1 MGGWLSVAMYKLIEF
16 LRRIY
21 VVLLFV
27 IIEAIALYCYAQST
41 YYTQAKILA
50 RANSVVGGVQ
60 GAAFGVR
67 HYFTLRGE
75 NQMLSEQIAQ
85 LESEL
90 EYYRQAS
97 ASVKEEQIA
106 EGEIDSVLMHS
117 LVQYR
122 YLTARV
128 IANTINRRN
137 NFITLNRGRI
147 HGVTANMG
155 VITPDGNMV
164 GYVAACSDRY
174 SVVVS
179 LLNEDFSTGG
189 KVVGDENNYVGTV
202 AWQGGS
208 PYVVHMTDL
217 SKYAD
222 VEVGD
227 EVIGS
232 GTSHYFPSN
241 LNVRIGY
248 VEEMELNPNQT
259 YYDVVVRLSADLSRL
274 NNVILVENFDFG
286 EVTALEKS
294 VATGAYRE
302 QGIVSF

>member
-1 MGGWLSVAMYKLIEF
+1 MYKLIEF

-21 VVLLFV
+21 VVLLFL
-27 IIEAIALYCYAQST
+27 IIEAVALYSYAHST
-41 YYTQAKILA
+41 YHTQAKILA

-60 GAAFGVR
+60 SALYGVR
-67 HYFTLRGE
+67 HYFTLSSE
-75 NQMLSEQIAQ
+75 NRVLAERVAQ

-90 EYYRQAS
+90 QYYREAGAAERENQQALS
-97 ASVKEEQIA
+97 QVDSMLM
-106 EGEIDSVLMHS
+106 EG

-128 IANTINRRN
+128 IANTVHHRN
-137 NFITLNRGRI
+137 NFITLNRGSM
-147 HGVTANMG
+147 HGVTPNMG

-179 LLNEDFSTGG
+179 LLNMDFSTSG
-189 KVVGDENNYVGTV
+189 KVVGDDHNYVGSISWSG
-202 AWQGGS
+202 AS
-208 PYVVHMTDL
+208 PYRIEMTEL

-232 GTSHYFPSN
+232 GASHYFPGG
-241 LNVRIGY
+241 LKIRIGY
-248 VEEMELNPNQT
+248 VDAIRENENHT
-259 YYDVVVRLSADLSRL
+259 SYDVVVRLAADLSRL
-274 NNVILVENFDFG
+274 DNVILVENFDFN
-286 EVTALEKS
+286 EVYNLEES
-294 VATGAYRE
+294 VSSGAYLSGATE
-302 QGIVSF
+302 F